1 MQEKDMLTPDWECA
15 DGTTVRLGNMS
26 TSHILNARVY
36 LLTGTGP
43 HGPMLRP
50 GCSGFSNREWIW
62 LFEAELLRR
71 SRMSTSHPSQR

>member
-1 MQEKDMLTPDWECA
+1 MQTPDWECA
-15 DGTTVRLGNMS
+15 DGNTVRLGSMT

-43 HGPMLRP
+43 HGPMVRP

-71 SRMSTSHPSQR
+71 SRMSISCHPS

>member
-1 MQEKDMLTPDWECA
+1 MLTPDWECA
-15 DGTTVRLGNMS
+15 DGTTVRLGSMG

-43 HGPMLRP
+43 HGPMLRQ
-50 GCSGFSNREWIW
+50 GCSGFSNKEWIS

-71 SRMSTSHPSQR
+71 SRMSTSSHPSQR